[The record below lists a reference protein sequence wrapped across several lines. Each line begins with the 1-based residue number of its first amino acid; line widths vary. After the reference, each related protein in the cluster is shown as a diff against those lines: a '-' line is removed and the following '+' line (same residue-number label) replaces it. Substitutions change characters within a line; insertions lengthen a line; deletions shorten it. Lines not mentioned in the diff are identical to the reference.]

1 MVFGDSHLRSFVDGV
16 VNMPSGHLAF
26 GFGFTPGNIIK
37 KVIGQKF
44 VYKFVSFPEILKM
57 DPHTVEL
64 GRESMLLQDS
74 DSLSLETKEQQ
85 TLSALRN
92 TGRND
97 YIHSGLYSSFTI
109 NSLQNQAEVFK
120 SIKMEKQDEKSDDKL
135 QGEETR
141 TVIRFVTNKT
151 EKHVTLPVVSMPSSP
166 MSAEAVAS
174 AAFLTSSASAKASP
188 TLMSAHT
195 TNFSSPSPS
204 SFLSGNRS
212 PNPEADD
219 LELSSQPLN
228 LSASH
233 KARSPQLFEKRH
245 SNGLPPKAKKPKGLE
260 ISASSL
266 LFSGTDIGSIALN
279 SPTLPSGSLT
289 PAFFTAQNIIKKVIG
304 QKFVYKFVSFP
315 EILKMD
321 PHTVELGR
329 ESMLLQDSD
338 SLNLETKE
346 QQTLSALR
354 NTGRNDY
361 IHSGLYS
368 SFTINSL
375 QNQAEVF
382 KSIKMEK
389 QDEKSD
395 DKLQGEETRTVIR
408 FVTNKTEKH
417 VTLPVVSMPSSPMS
431 AEAVASAAFLTSSAS
446 AKASPTLMSAHTT
459 NFSSPSPSSFLS
471 GNRSPNPEADDLE
484 LSSQPLN
491 LSASHKAR
499 SPQLFEKRNSNG
511 LPPKAKKP
519 KGLEISASSLL
530 FSGTDI
536 GSIALN
542 SPALPSGSLTPAFF
556 TAQNSFIAWLTIPFE
571 ELVLRELRIT
581 IEAV

>member
-1 MVFGDSHLRSFVDGV
+1 MESAITLWQFLLQLLLDQKHEHLICWTSNDGEFKLLKAEEV
-16 VNMPSGHLAF
+16 AKLWGLRKNKTNMNYDKLSRALRYYYDK
-26 GFGFTPGNIIK
+26 NIIK

-74 DSLSLETKEQQ
+74 DSLSLETKEHQ

-135 QGEETR
+135 QGDETR

-204 SFLSGNRS
+204 SFLSGYRS
-212 PNPEADD
+212 PN
-219 LELSSQPLN
+219 S
-228 LSASH
+228 
-233 KARSPQLFEKRH
+233 
-245 SNGLPPKAKKPKGLE
+245 
-260 ISASSL
+260 
-266 LFSGTDIGSIALN
+266 
-279 SPTLPSGSLT
+279 
-289 PAFFTAQNIIKKVIG
+289 
-304 QKFVYKFVSFP
+304 
-315 EILKMD
+315 
-321 PHTVELGR
+321 
-329 ESMLLQDSD
+329 
-338 SLNLETKE
+338 
-346 QQTLSALR
+346 
-354 NTGRNDY
+354 
-361 IHSGLYS
+361 
-368 SFTINSL
+368 
-375 QNQAEVF
+375 
-382 KSIKMEK
+382 
-389 QDEKSD
+389 
-395 DKLQGEETRTVIR
+395 
-408 FVTNKTEKH
+408 
-417 VTLPVVSMPSSPMS
+417 
-431 AEAVASAAFLTSSAS
+431 
-446 AKASPTLMSAHTT
+446 
-459 NFSSPSPSSFLS
+459 
-471 GNRSPNPEADDLE
+471 EADDLE

-556 TAQNSFIAWLTIPFE
+556 TAQTPTGLLLTPNPLLSSIHFWSSLSPMAPLSPARLQGTSSLFQFPS
-571 ELVLRELRIT
+571 LLNGHLPMPVPAMDGSSSPMLLSSNGQKS
-581 IEAV
+581 